1 MLNTPGRNAKEET
14 QSKCVSKKDERIKC
28 GTQGFID
35 AGKPLRLQQ
44 SHSYESIYLSA
55 NRIKLY
61 IHTLQV

>member
-1 MLNTPGRNAKEET
+1 MLNTPGRNAKDKT
-14 QSKCVSKKDERIKC
+14 QSKCVSKEDERIRR

-44 SHSYESIYLSA
+44 SHSYEGIYLIA